1 MITALQAFHIGI
13 TMLPWIV
20 ALFVRSP
27 AILLLA
33 IAIQTVVILQWVL
46 VGHCVL
52 NPLENNGA
60 KHSLTTESLAAW
72 IGLPIEEFERGVALI
87 HTAAPSF
94 LQFSRLAGALG
105 L

>member
-1 MITALQAFHIGI
+1 MITALQAFHIAL
-13 TMLPWIV
+13 TALPWLIG
-20 ALFVRSP
+20 LFVRSP
-27 AILLLA
+27 AILLIT
-33 IAIQTVVILQWVL
+33 IAIQTLIILQWVL

-52 NPLENNGA
+52 NPLENNGS

-72 IGLPIEEFERGVALI
+72 IGLPVAEFEKGIALI